1 MTFFKE
7 KIEKELEK
15 IDIQINGTRP
25 WDIQV
30 HDERLYQQ
38 VIFRGSIGLGEGYMD
53 GWWDCA
59 QLDEF
64 FCRILRAQLHV
75 KFKSLGQDA
84 MHWISNLVN
93 KQTMRRSRQVV
104 EKHYDLG
111 NDIYTSF
118 LDPYN
123 QYTCGYFKE
132 TNNLN
137 TAQEQ
142 KLDLICRKLELKQT
156 DRVLDIGCGWGG
168 FAKWAA
174 KKYGCHVTGISISDE
189 QIAYAKKFTA
199 GLPVDIVKKDYRELE
214 GNYDK
219 ILICGMIEHVGPKN
233 YRRIMEI
240 VDKHLNNDG
249 LFLLHTIGENFSSI
263 EADPWIDKY
272 IFPNGAV
279 PQVKKIGESIR
290 GLFVIEDWHNFGAYY
305 DKTLL
310 AWNHNFENHWGTLKN
325 KYDERFH
332 RMWNYY
338 LLSCAGAFRARD
350 IQLWQIVLSKGG
362 IPGGYIS
369 IR

>member
-1 MTFFKE
+1 
-7 KIEKELEK
+7 
-15 IDIQINGTRP
+15 
-25 WDIQV
+25 
-30 HDERLYQQ
+30 
-38 VIFRGSIGLGEGYMD
+38 
-53 GWWDCA
+53 
-59 QLDEF
+59 
-64 FCRILRAQLHV
+64 
-75 KFKSLGQDA
+75 
-84 MHWISNLVN
+84 
-93 KQTMRRSRQVV
+93 
-104 EKHYDLG
+104 
-111 NDIYTSF
+111 
-118 LDPYN
+118 
-123 QYTCGYFKE
+123 
-132 TNNLN
+132 
-137 TAQEQ
+137 
-142 KLDLICRKLELKQT
+142 
-156 DRVLDIGCGWGG
+156 
-168 FAKWAA
+168 
-174 KKYGCHVTGISISDE
+174 
-189 QIAYAKKFTA
+189 
-199 GLPVDIVKKDYRELE
+199 
-214 GNYDK
+214 
-219 ILICGMIEHVGPKN
+219 
-233 YRRIMEI
+233 MEI